1 VGGVRALAA
10 LVLAAAGLAAGAA
23 AGAPVRVFSL
33 DQCADQFVLA
43 LSPREAIVGL
53 SPRVG
58 DRAPGGGHRDSYLRA
73 LSAGLPRRRASPE
86 AILATRPQ
94 VVVRYWGG
102 DPALVRQIERR
113 GARVV
118 QIDEASDF
126 TGVRNNVQRVAKALD
141 QEARGAALVRRMDEQ
156 LQPRPAEG
164 EKNAIYLTPS
174 GVTAGP
180 GTLINSILTASGF
193 RNLAPGPGYRT
204 VSIERLVLDPP
215 DAFVLGFFD
224 SAYLAR
230 QHWAAGGNHALA
242 QLLRSRT
249 VVSLDGAL
257 LGCPAWFAGDAVQA
271 LEAVKARP

>member
-1 VGGVRALAA
+1 VAGVRALAA
-10 LVLAAAGLAAGAA
+10 LLLAAVLVGPAA
-23 AGAPVRVFSL
+23 AAPPRVFSL

-43 LSPREAIVGL
+43 LSPRGTIVGL

-58 DRAPGGGHRDSYLRA
+58 DADSYLGK

-86 AILATRPQ
+86 AILVARPQ

-102 DPALVRQIERR
+102 DPDLVREIERR
-113 GARVV
+113 GAKVV

-126 TGVRNNVQRVAKALD
+126 AGVRANVRRVADALG
-141 QEARGAALVRRMDEQ
+141 QAPRGEALIAHMDAQ
-156 LQPRPAEG
+156 LQAGSGGPRKSAL
-164 EKNAIYLTPS
+164 YMTPG

-180 GTLINSILTASGF
+180 GTLIDAMLTAAGY
-193 RNLAPGPGYRT
+193 RNLAPGPGYRS
-204 VSIERLVLDPP
+204 VPIEQLVLDPP

-230 QHWAAGGNHALA
+230 QHWAAGGNH
-242 QLLRSRT
+242 LLQKLIRQRT
-249 VVSLDGAL
+249 VASLNDAL

-271 LEAVKARP
+271 LAAARGRRP

>member
-1 VGGVRALAA
+1 MAGVRALAA
-10 LVLAAAGLAAGAA
+10 LVLAAAFLAGPVTAA
-23 AGAPVRVFSL
+23 PPRVFSL

-58 DRAPGGGHRDSYLRA
+58 DRDSYLRD

-86 AILATRPQ
+86 AILAARPQ

-102 DPALVRQIERR
+102 DPALVRQIEQR

-126 TGVRNNVQRVAKALD
+126 AGVRNNVERVAKALD
-141 QEARGAALVRRMDEQ
+141 REARGAALIRRMDEQ
-156 LQPRPAEG
+156 LQPRAAG
-164 EKNAIYLTPS
+164 GAKSALYLTPG

-180 GTLINSILTASGF
+180 GTLIDAILTAAGF

-230 QHWAAGGNHALA
+230 QHWAAGGNHALMK
-242 QLLRSRT
+242 LLRSRT
-249 VVSLDGAL
+249 VVSLDSAL
-257 LGCPAWFAGDAVQA
+257 LGCPAWFAGDAVHA
-271 LEAVKARP
+271 LEAAGTRP

>member
-10 LVLAAAGLAAGAA
+10 LVLAAAGLAAGTAS
-23 AGAPVRVFSL
+23 GAPVRVFSL

-43 LSPREAIVGL
+43 LSPRDAIVGL

-58 DRAPGGGHRDSYLRA
+58 DRDSYLRA

-141 QEARGAALVRRMDEQ
+141 QEARGAALIRRMDEQ
-156 LQPRPAEG
+156 LQPRAADGPRSAL
-164 EKNAIYLTPS
+164 YLTPG

-180 GTLINSILTASGF
+180 GTLIDAILTAAGF

-204 VSIERLVLDPP
+204 VSVERLVLDPP

-224 SAYLAR
+224 SAYIGR
-230 QHWAAGGNHALA
+230 QHWAAGANHALTK
-242 QLLRSRT
+242 LLRSRT
-249 VVSLDGAL
+249 AVSLDGAL

-271 LEAVKARP
+271 LDAARARP

>member
-1 VGGVRALAA
+1 VAGPRALAA
-10 LVLAAAGLAAGAA
+10 LFLAAALAGPAA
-23 AGAPVRVFSL
+23 AAPPRVFSL

-43 LSPREAIVGL
+43 LSPRQAIVGL

-58 DRAPGGGHRDSYLRA
+58 DADSYLRN

-86 AILATRPQ
+86 AILVARPD

-102 DPALVRQIERR
+102 DPELLRKIERR
-113 GARVV
+113 GAKVV

-126 TGVRNNVQRVAKALD
+126 AGVRANVQRVADALD
-141 QEARGAALVRRMDEQ
+141 QGPLGEALIRRMDAQ
-156 LQPRPAEG
+156 LQAGSSGARKSAL
-164 EKNAIYLTPS
+164 YLTPG

-180 GTLINSILTASGF
+180 GTLIDAMLTAAGY

-204 VSIERLVLDPP
+204 VAIEQLVLAPP

-224 SAYLAR
+224 RAYLAR
-230 QHWAAGGNHALA
+230 QHWAAGGNH
-242 QLLRSRT
+242 LLQKLIRERT
-249 VVSLDGAL
+249 VASVDDAL

-271 LEAVKARP
+271 LAATRRRP

>member
-1 VGGVRALAA
+1 MAGVPAFAA
-10 LVLAAAGLAAGAA
+10 VVLAAILAGPAT
-23 AGAPVRVFSL
+23 GAPIRVFSL
-33 DQCADQFVLA
+33 DQCADQYVLA
-43 LSPREAIVGL
+43 LSPRAAIVGL

-58 DRAPGGGHRDSYLRA
+58 DRDSYLRA
-73 LSAGLPRRRASPE
+73 QSAGLPRRRASPE
-86 AILATRPQ
+86 AILAARPD

-102 DPALVRQIERR
+102 DPALVRAVERR

-126 TGVRNNVQRVAKALD
+126 KGVRSNIQRVAGALHQD
-141 QEARGAALVRRMDEQ
+141 ARGAALIQRMDAEIP
-156 LQPRPAEG
+156 PRAAGPVKGAF
-164 EKNAIYLTPS
+164 YLTPG

-180 GTLINSILTASGF
+180 GTLIDAILTAAGF

-224 SAYLAR
+224 SAYLAG
-230 QHWAAGGNHALA
+230 QHWSAGGNHVLRR
-242 QLLRSRT
+242 LVRSRAIA
-249 VVSLDGAL
+249 SLNDSL

-271 LEAVKARP
+271 LAAARGRR